1 MASKIHN
8 GDNSMEITV
17 TFKEQGVVWS
27 PELGVT
33 RRIRDNETIT
43 SAKEALAAELRNR
56 RDVTSVTVVS

>member
-1 MASKIHN
+1 
-8 GDNSMEITV
+8 MEITV